1 MYDLFTQEAI
11 EEHKQKQSLE
21 PRDFIDVYLKEVE
34 RNKDDSFSGIL
45 ILKIFLHFNILVHSL
60 LIL

>member
-21 PRDFIDVYLKEVE
+21 PTDFIDVYLKEVE

-45 ILKIFLHFNILVHSL
+45 ILKIFLHFNIL
-60 LIL
+60 